1 MLQAFRFWARL
12 KRRIAFQGGFF
23 EFAQLTSITLNLNAF
38 GFHSVVSTT
47 W

>member
-1 MLQAFRFWARL
+1 MLQAFPFWARL

-23 EFAQLTSITLNLNAF
+23 EFAQLTSITLKLKSF
-38 GFHSVVSTT
+38 GFQSVVSTT